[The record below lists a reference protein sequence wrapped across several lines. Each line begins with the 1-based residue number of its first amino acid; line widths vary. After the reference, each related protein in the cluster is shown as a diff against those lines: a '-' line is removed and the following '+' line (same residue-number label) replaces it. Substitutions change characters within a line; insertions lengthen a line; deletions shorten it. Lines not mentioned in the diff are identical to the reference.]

1 MYKNIYITNN
11 SDTDPATVYLWDDE
25 KGLLTFAYADFNYA
39 YKHDRNGTLQT
50 IYGDRVSKTMHWRDG
65 QPGIFESDVPR
76 ETRVLTD
83 LYLNDDQVAKGHRIL
98 FFDIEV
104 SSEGGF
110 ASVTKANKEITAI
123 GCYDQHNNREVMWIW
138 DRDGTMGGTEKQ
150 VGKCLVK
157 PFGTEAE
164 LLTDFLTF
172 YTQLSPTIL
181 VGWNSNNYDIP
192 YLYTR
197 LLNVFDTDT
206 ANMLSPIGM
215 VKFNQYRGRW
225 QIAGV
230 SCLDYLDM
238 YQKFTYARR
247 PSYRL
252 DAIGMYEVNMGK
264 VKYDGTLDTLFR
276 DDIEKFIEYNLRDV
290 HIVVA
295 IDAKMKLI
303 DLVMNISHVG
313 HTQYDDYPYS
323 SKYIEGTILTYLHR
337 NGRVAPNK
345 RAEGRAEFNERLADD
360 EEGFAGAF
368 VQPPMPGLYE
378 WVYNLDLQSLYPS
391 IIMSLNISPETR
403 RGTVKNWN
411 LDQHIKSKNGKY
423 IVSIGSVENVL
434 DYDQFVQFMND
445 EQLMISSN
453 GVLYNKPI
461 ERVVGKIIEEND
473 VIIVELHATRL
484 EFPAK
489 LDLENYLTSKNLR
502 LNSGGVIVEII
513 GEGVIPS
520 ILNKWFSERV
530 EYRKLHD
537 KYLAEGNTELA
548 DYYDRRQH
556 VQKILLNSI
565 YGVLGLPIFRFYD
578 LDNALAVTAT
588 GQDIIKT
595 SAKFISRKLIALGAK
610 PRTDDWLVRYT
621 QVVMEEIKKGRLD
634 PADAPYLMDPENLCI
649 YIDTDSVYFTT
660 EQFLDGSD
668 PQQFTIDFARAREN
682 EINGFY
688 DIMAKRMF
696 FADKHRLVIRGESV
710 CSTVFWAAKKRY
722 AMNVN
727 WDMEKNRSPKIPMKV
742 KGLDVVRSS
751 FPPAFQRIM
760 STVLDNILQKSPKA
774 TVDTAILDFRSH
786 MNTLPFEEIAR
797 NTSVKEIT
805 KADMKRE
812 KSYIVFPKGM
822 PAHVKASITYNR
834 WLRNMKLDKDFE
846 AIRDGDKI
854 KYINLIKNEQGI
866 QTMAL
871 KGYDDPPE
879 LVKFVA
885 DHIDYKAT
893 FDGDLKNK
901 FQDFYNALE
910 WGLLPTEQNQKAS
923 KFFEF

>member
-1 MYKNIYITNN
+1 
-11 SDTDPATVYLWDDE
+11 LWDDE
-25 KGLLTFAYADFNYA
+25 KGLLTFPYDNFDYA
-39 YKHDRNGTLQT
+39 YKLDRNGSLQT
-50 IYGDRVSKTMHWRDG
+50 IYGDRVSKTMHWREG

-83 LYLNDDQVAKGHRIL
+83 LYLNEDQVAKGHRVL

-104 SSEGGF
+104 SSIGGF

-123 GCYDQHNNREVMWIW
+123 GCYDQHNDREVMWVW
-138 DRDGTMGGTEKQ
+138 DRDGNMDGKEKQ

-157 PFGTEAE
+157 PFDTEAE
-164 LLTDFLTF
+164 MLMDFLTF

-197 LLNVFDTDT
+197 LSNVFDTDT

-230 SCLDYLDM
+230 NCLDYFDM

-276 DDIEKFIEYNLRDV
+276 DDLEKFIEYNLRDV

-295 IDAKMKLI
+295 IDKKMKLI

-345 RAEGRAEFNERLADD
+345 RAEGRAEFNERLEDD

-368 VQPPMPGLYE
+368 VQPPKPGLYE

-391 IIMSLNISPETR
+391 IIMSLNISPETKV
-403 RGTVKNWN
+403 GYVKNWN
-411 LDQHIKSKNGKY
+411 LNQHLKSKSGKY
-423 IVSIGSVENVL
+423 IVAIGTIENVL
-434 DYDQFVQFMND
+434 DYDQFMQFMED
-445 EQLMISSN
+445 EKFMLSSN
-453 GVLYNKPI
+453 GVLYRSDK
-461 ERVVGKIIEEND
+461 
-473 VIIVELHATRL
+473 T
-484 EFPAK
+484 
-489 LDLENYLTSKNLR
+489 
-502 LNSGGVIVEII
+502 
-513 GEGVIPS
+513 GVIPE
-520 ILNKWFSERV
+520 ILDKWFSERI
-530 EYRKLHD
+530 EYKKLMK
-537 KYLAEGNTELA
+537 KYKQEGNAELA

-595 SAKFISRKLIALGAK
+595 SARFISKKLIGLGAQ
-610 PRTDDWLVRYT
+610 PRTDDWLVQYKE
-621 QVVMEEIKKGRLD
+621 VVMEEIKKGRLD
-634 PADAPYLMDPENLCI
+634 PADVPYLMDPENLCI
-649 YIDTDSVYFTT
+649 YIDTDSVYFTA
-660 EQFLDGSD
+660 EPFLDGSD
-668 PQQFTIDFARAREN
+668 PQQFTIDFARARES

-696 FADKHRLVIRGESV
+696 FADKHRLVIKGEAV
-710 CSTVFWAAKKRY
+710 NSTAFWVAKKRY
-722 AMNVN
+722 AMRQVY
-727 WDMEKNRSPKIPMKV
+727 DLESSIDFSAKPKMKV

-760 STVLDNILQKSPKA
+760 STVLDDILQKTPKT
-774 TVDTAILDFRSH
+774 TVDKAILDFRSH
-786 MNTLPFEEIAR
+786 MNGLPFEEVAR

-805 KADMKRE
+805 KLDMKRE
-812 KSYIVFPKGM
+812 KSYNVFPKGM

-834 WLRNMKLDKDFE
+834 WLRNMKLDKEFE
-846 AIRDGDKI
+846 AIRDSDKI
-854 KYINLIKNEQGI
+854 KWTYLKRNNERI
-866 QTMAL
+866 ETMAL

-879 LVKFVA
+879 LVKFVNEYM
-885 DHIDYKAT
+885 DYDKLYET
-893 FDGDLKNK
+893 ELENK
-901 FQDFYNALE
+901 LADFYDALG
-910 WGLLPTEQNQKAS
+910 WGLLPTSINQQAS
-923 KFFEF
+923 KFFDF